1 MTTDPSM
8 KDALEKVLPKS
19 LDDLITINREL
30 ASLRIATDEDINNLK
45 SKIPVQEPVAVITR
59 WCLIS
64 LDIPKTED
72 GRTVLVCLTGYN
84 TTHKSSWMTSPIT
97 GIDLDAGLVTT
108 HSGSLY
114 RLEGARI
121 DDPDLP
127 YICATLHRWG
137 IGDALGVPS
146 IYFERTT

>member
-1 MTTDPSM
+1 MTTDRSLQ
-8 KDALEKVLPKS
+8 DALEKLLPKS

-45 SKIPVQEPVAVITR
+45 SEIQVQEPVATISR

-64 LDIPKTED
+64 LDISKTKD
-72 GRTVLVCLTGYN
+72 GRAVLVCLTGYN

-97 GIDLDAGLVTT
+97 GIDLDARLVTT
-108 HSGSLY
+108 LSGSLY

-121 DDPDLP
+121 DDPDLL

-146 IYFERTT
+146 IYFE